1 MTTGPMLIQ
10 GAMEVETDWL
20 LSQLKHR
27 QEKEVGG
34 FSFWRGHCGKL
45 ELVVSRT
52 GIGTIRC
59 AAATALG
66 LAAFQPCVVVN
77 QGIAGAHRED
87 LHVGDLVIGRSCIHI
102 HDLKTPVRGVGEGS
116 DPFAWEFHLHEE
128 DQRAFPVYDADPDW
142 AARFER
148 APYEGVKLSGRL
160 GSGDVFN
167 RETDR
172 ILWLRQRAGH
182 LCEDMESAA
191 AYEICDRFATPCVGL
206 RIISNNELTGEPYQ
220 RTVGQR
226 LQRFVLAALE
236 NTEGSRVPGG
246 TSAVT
251 TAQGD
256 ARE

>member
-1 MTTGPMLIQ
+1 MTTGPILIQ

-20 LSQLKHR
+20 LSQLEHR
-27 QEKEVGG
+27 QARDIGG
-34 FSFWRGHCGKL
+34 FSFWQGGWGDL

-52 GIGTIRC
+52 GIGTICC

-66 LAAFQPCVVVN
+66 IAAFQPRVVVN

-102 HDLKTPVRGVGEGS
+102 HDLKTPVRGAGAGS

-128 DQRAFPVYDADPDW
+128 GQNTVPIYEADPDW

-148 APYEGVKLSGRL
+148 APYEGVKRSGRL

-172 ILWLRQRAGH
+172 ILWLRQRAGQ

-191 AYEICDRFATPCVGL
+191 AYEICARFATPCVGL
-206 RIISNNELTGEPYQ
+206 RIISNNELTGEPY
-220 RTVGQR
+220 RRSLGPC

-236 NTEGSRVPGG
+236 DRRDDTPP
-246 TSAVT
+246 
-251 TAQGD
+251 AQ
-256 ARE
+256 REAQMIT